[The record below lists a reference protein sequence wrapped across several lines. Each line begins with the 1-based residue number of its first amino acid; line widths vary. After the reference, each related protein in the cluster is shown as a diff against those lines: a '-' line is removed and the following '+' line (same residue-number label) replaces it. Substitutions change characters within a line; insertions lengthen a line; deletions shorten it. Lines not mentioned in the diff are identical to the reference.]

1 MTKEIE
7 PKKAAPEN
15 WHRADIVAAL
25 HKAGWSLRKLAT
37 HHGYSSPT
45 TLAVPLDRPWPKGE
59 RLIASAI
66 GIHPASIWPARYA
79 KNAAKSK
86 TKDSTSQGVLNPS
99 QKRKKQ
105 KAA

>member
-1 MTKEIE
+1 MTKQRES
-7 PKKAAPEN
+7 KKTAPEN

-25 HKAGWSLRKLAT
+25 HKAGWSLRKLAA

-66 GIHPASIWPARYA
+66 GIPPARIWPARYA
-79 KNAAKSK
+79 KNQAKSK
-86 TKDSTSQGVLNPS
+86 SKDSTSQGVLNQGP
-99 QKRKKQ
+99 KRNKQ